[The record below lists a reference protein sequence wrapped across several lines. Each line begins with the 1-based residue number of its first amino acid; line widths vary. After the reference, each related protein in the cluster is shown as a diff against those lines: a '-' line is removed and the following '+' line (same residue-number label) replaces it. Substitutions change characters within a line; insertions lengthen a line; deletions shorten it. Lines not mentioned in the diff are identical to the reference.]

1 MRKKGWKC
9 FLGLAACSLTIALG
23 SFTAYAEIGSTGY
36 PKIIQAPGY
45 EYEHYFTLEN
55 AKEWEES
62 NQNKQKKGFDSN
74 ILIIEPDGFYELEG
88 QVVYL
93 NRSRIVK
100 MQIIDG
106 NFMDENGLI
115 QPYNE
120 ETKAAIDAHINAAL
134 QQSLAE
140 AAAQYGVNF
149 SFRQDY
155 DACSNYHFVN
165 NITSCFKEY
174 PDGCVPVI
182 SQASKA
188 QTGQDL
194 KFRQKFAQNESFVMD
209 GNVLAGVYTYENN
222 LIQSIP
228 DTHFVAHE
236 MGHSIEAVLNS
247 FSNGA
252 LRDTFLQL
260 NGQASYSEYYFYGD
274 NYEMK
279 YNVPACFVSG
289 YSATSYAE
297 DFAEIFA
304 EALNYDNAAV
314 EKYGQDGFWSN
325 EVCQKIMYVKQL
337 FNQYAGAEILN

>member
-1 MRKKGWKC
+1 MRKKGWKG
-9 FLGLAACSLTIALG
+9 FLGLAVFLLTLALG
-23 SFTAYAEIGSTGY
+23 SFTAYAETGSTGY

-62 NQNKQKKGFDSN
+62 KQEEQKKHFNSD
-74 ILIIEPDGFYELEG
+74 IMIIEPDGFYELDG
-88 QVVYL
+88 HVVYL
-93 NRSRIVK
+93 YRSKIVK
-100 MQIIDG
+100 MEIIDG
-106 NFMDENGLI
+106 NFMDENGFV

-134 QQSLAE
+134 EQSLAE

-165 NITSCFKEY
+165 NIMSCFKEY
-174 PDGCVPVI
+174 PAGCVQII

-188 QTGQDL
+188 KTGQNL
-194 KFRQKFAQNESFVMD
+194 KFRQKFAQNELIVMD
-209 GNVLAGVYTYENN
+209 GRVLASYTSENN
-222 LIQSIP
+222 LIQSLS
-228 DTHFVAHE
+228 DTRLVAHE

-260 NGQASYSEYYFYGD
+260 NGGASYSKYYYYGD
-274 NYEMK
+274 NYEMR
-279 YNVPACFVSG
+279 YNVPACFVSD
-289 YSATSYAE
+289 YAATSYSE
-297 DFAEIFA
+297 DFADTFA
-304 EALNYDNAAV
+304 EALNYNNADV
-314 EKYGQDGFWSN
+314 ERYGQEGIWSN